1 MKIKVA
7 TAEDNNLLAN
17 SIREKLGLF
26 PDTIEFKY
34 RAVNGADLI
43 KKLNADS
50 SVDTILMD
58 IEMPEMDGIE
68 ATQQVTKLFPHIKII
83 MLTVFDDEDKI
94 FRSIQAGAMGYLL
107 KDERPDKICEGI
119 KEIMAGG
126 APMSPAIAAKSLAL
140 LRNPN
145 KFVQDEEQDVYD
157 LTKREIEVLNK
168 LSIGLDYLEISEVL
182 FISPF
187 TVRKHIENIYR
198 KLQVHNKMTAVN
210 KAIKHKII

>member
-26 PDTIEFKY
+26 PDEIEFKF
-34 RAVNGADLI
+34 RAINGTDLL

-50 SVDTILMD
+50 SVDAILMD

-68 ATQQVTKLFPHIKII
+68 ATQHVTRLFPQIKII

-119 KEIMAGG
+119 KEVIAGG
-126 APMSPAIAAKSLAL
+126 APMSPAIAAKSLGL

-145 KFVQDEEQDVYD
+145 KIIQDENKEEFY
-157 LTKREIEVLNK
+157 LTKRETEVLVK
-168 LSIGLDYLEISEVL
+168 LSQGLDYLEISDAL

-198 KLQVHNKMTAVN
+198 KLQVHNKMTAVK
-210 KAIKHKII
+210 KAIQHNII

>member
-7 TAEDNNLLAN
+7 IAEDNNLLAE
-17 SIREKLGLF
+17 SIREKLELF
-26 PDTIEFKY
+26 PDDIEFKY
-34 RAVNGADLI
+34 RAGNGVDLV

-107 KDERPDKICEGI
+107 KDETPDKICDGI
-119 KEIMAGG
+119 KEIMDGG
-126 APMSPAIAAKSLAL
+126 APMSPAIATKALTL
-140 LRNPN
+140 LRNPH
-145 KFVQDEEQDVYD
+145 KLIDEESTEEFD
-157 LTKREIEVLNK
+157 LTKRETEVLSK
-168 LSIGLDYLEISEVL
+168 LSQGLDYIEISDAL
-182 FISPF
+182 FILHSP
-187 TVRKHIENIYR
+187 
-198 KLQVHNKMTAVN
+198 
-210 KAIKHKII
+210 